1 MRQATTFGIQSRS
14 NTSWIRIL
22 FDASYCFSSSRR
34 LLPQH
39 TNVIFLSKYRTNQ
52 RIILVQSNPI
62 TFLTVSEF
70 KKKIKVPEY
79 SAARLADTQGL
90 FSFVKVFQIS
100 VSYRE
105 LYFTSVHQLAASQT
119 ARSETSLKIS

>member
-1 MRQATTFGIQSRS
+1 MRQVTTFGIQSRL

-22 FDASYCFSSSRR
+22 FDASYYFSSSRR

-70 KKKIKVPEY
+70 KKIKVPEY